1 VGFKQSV
8 IDECLFYKGSS
19 LFILYTDDSILVRLN
34 NNELEVIIKEIQKAD
49 LNMTIEGDISDF

>member
-19 LFILYTDDSILVRLN
+19 LFILYTADSILVRLN

>member
-8 IDECLFYKGSS
+8 IDECLLYKGSS
-19 LFILYTDDSILVRLN
+19 LFILYTDDSILVEIN
-34 NNELEVIIKEIQKAD
+34 NNELQVIIKEMQKTD